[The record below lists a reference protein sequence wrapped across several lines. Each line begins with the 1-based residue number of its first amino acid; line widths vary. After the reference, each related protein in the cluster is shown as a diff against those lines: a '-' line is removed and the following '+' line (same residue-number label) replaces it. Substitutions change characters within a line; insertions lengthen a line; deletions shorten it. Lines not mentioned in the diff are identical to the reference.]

1 MESNQLELIQK
12 TANNFALVKFS
23 LGQFLSV
30 YSTQDH
36 VLAFCKITEYAAYGM
51 IGRKLTIITNNKRN

>member
-36 VLAFCKITEYAAYGM
+36 VLAFCKITEYAASGV
-51 IGRKLTIITNNKRN
+51 GRKLTIITNNKRN